1 MKNLKVHPGG
11 RYLETEDGA
20 PFFWLGDTAWELFH
34 ALTREE
40 AEQYLQKRAE
50 QGFNVVQAVILAE
63 MDGLRTPNAYGR
75 TPLRKNAAGQYD
87 PLLWDEG
94 GYSYWD
100 HVGWILDKAGEYG
113 IYLALLPT
121 WGDKYQQA
129 HGVGPEIFTPENAG
143 AYGEMVG
150 CRFGDRDNLVWVLG
164 GDRNLAAYADY
175 RVNEALARGLARGE
189 EKRHLATLHP
199 SGEQSGSRFFPG
211 APWMDFYMIQ
221 SGHGRRALPNYRF
234 VEADW
239 ALTPAKPV
247 LDAEPRYEDHPVGFR
262 PENGYFD
269 AADVRQAAYWAVFSG
284 SLGITY
290 GHHSVWRMNR
300 EPSEYFPL
308 AWQEALE
315 RPAAR
320 QMRLLKE
327 LVLSRPFWERRPA
340 QELLAQNR
348 EGSNHMAAC
357 RGEGYAFCYT
367 PNGLSVPVRLGLL
380 GGKEIRAEWFSPR
393 TGERIPAGS
402 FPNAGVREFP
412 APSRG
417 RGEDWVLC
425 LDGKEA

>member
-1 MKNLKVHPGG
+1 
-11 RYLETEDGA
+11 
-20 PFFWLGDTAWELFH
+20 
-34 ALTREE
+34 
-40 AEQYLQKRAE
+40 
-50 QGFNVVQAVILAE
+50 
-63 MDGLRTPNAYGR
+63 
-75 TPLRKNAAGQYD
+75 
-87 PLLWDEG
+87 
-94 GYSYWD
+94 
-100 HVGWILDKAGEYG
+100 
-113 IYLALLPT
+113 
-121 WGDKYQQA
+121 
-129 HGVGPEIFTPENAG
+129 
-143 AYGEMVG
+143 
-150 CRFGDRDNLVWVLG
+150 
-164 GDRNLAAYADY
+164 
-175 RVNEALARGLARGE
+175 
-189 EKRHLATLHP
+189 
-199 SGEQSGSRFFPG
+199 
-211 APWMDFYMIQ
+211 
-221 SGHGRRALPNYRF
+221 
-234 VEADW
+234 
-239 ALTPAKPV
+239 
-247 LDAEPRYEDHPVGFR
+247 
-262 PENGYFD
+262 
-269 AADVRQAAYWAVFSG
+269 
-284 SLGITY
+284 
-290 GHHSVWRMNR
+290 MNR